1 MTPELLT
8 LDKKT
13 FEFRKSADSAKN
25 VAKKVQLVDDQV
37 QSWCSRVIQK
47 LDQQF
52 NENIGAY
59 TDKSMA
65 FKFEKIMQ
73 AVCRQLE

>member
-1 MTPELLT
+1 MAQS
-8 LDKKT
+8 
-13 FEFRKSADSAKN
+13 KSP
-25 VAKKVQLVDDQV
+25 KKVQLVDDQV

-59 TDKSMA
+59 QDKSMA
-65 FKFEKIMQ
+65 FKFEKIM
-73 AVCRQLE
+73 

>member
-1 MTPELLT
+1 MKSQSAFAPELNILE
-8 LDKKT
+8 KKLI
-13 FEFRKSADSAKN
+13 ENRKQSDGAKQI
-25 VAKKVQLVDDQV
+25 AKKVQLVDDQV

-59 TDKSMA
+59 QDKSMA
-65 FKFEKIMQ
+65 FKFEKIM
-73 AVCRQLE
+73 